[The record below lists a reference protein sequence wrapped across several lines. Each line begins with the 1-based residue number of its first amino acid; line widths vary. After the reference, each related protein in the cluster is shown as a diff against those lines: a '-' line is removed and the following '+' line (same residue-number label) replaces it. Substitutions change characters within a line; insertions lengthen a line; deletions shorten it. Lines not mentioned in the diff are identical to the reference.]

1 MEKLDTLDLY
11 QGDCFDIFPKLEDNS
26 ISLFVLD
33 LPYNQTSIS
42 WDKDIINLEEMWK
55 HIKRVMKPA
64 GIVVHFCT
72 AKFGYKLIKS
82 NEKWFKYELVWKKSK
97 KVGFLS
103 ANKQPLR
110 QHELIYIF
118 KKEQGTYTPQKTEGL
133 PNHPQGNGG
142 YAAKNPQKPSLY
154 GKTNGLKETTPLTTQ
169 KYPTSILN
177 FNSVQ
182 KTIHKTQK
190 PVELVEWLIKTYS
203 NEGETV
209 CDFTFGSGTTAIA
222 SLNTN
227 RKFVG
232 MEKDPEIYEL
242 AEKRI
247 FDHIEKLDEEDI

>member
-1 MEKLDTLDLY
+1 MEKLDTLDLHH
-11 QGDCFDIFPKLEDNS
+11 GDCFDIFPKLEDNS

-33 LPYNQTSIS
+33 LPYNQTSCS

-55 HIKRVMKPA
+55 HIKRVIKPS

-72 AKFGYKLIKS
+72 AKFGYRLIRS
-82 NEKWFKYELVWKKSK
+82 NEKWFRYDLVWKKSK

-103 ANKQPLR
+103 ANKMPLR
-110 QHELIYIF
+110 QHENLYVF
-118 KKEQGTYTPQKTEGL
+118 KNQQGTYNPQKTEGK
-133 PNHPQGNGG
+133 PYKCKQGKQSN
-142 YAAKNPQKPSLY
+142 LY
-154 GKTNGLKETTPLTTQ
+154 GIEGKENVITENTGERH
-169 KYPTSILN
+169 PTSLIDYDGDSILPYN
-177 FNSVQ
+177 NPH
-182 KTIHKTQK
+182 KTIHRTQK

-209 CDFTFGSGTTAIA
+209 CDFCMGSGTTAIA

-227 RKFVG
+227 REFVG

-247 FDHIEKLDEEDI
+247 FDHIEKLIV